1 MAGGFGAFAAFAGS
15 SFGIALQSL
24 RQFALACIRIGQRI
38 LLFILSGK
46 PFGSVMS
53 SLLWE

>member
-1 MAGGFGAFAAFAGS
+1 VAGGFGAFAAFAGS